1 MKANIFDNMIS
12 MMETYA
18 NNLET
23 IVDERTKLLIEE
35 KRKTDELLHEMLPK
49 CVAEQLK
56 LGKKAI

>member
-49 CVAEQLK
+49 YVAEQLK